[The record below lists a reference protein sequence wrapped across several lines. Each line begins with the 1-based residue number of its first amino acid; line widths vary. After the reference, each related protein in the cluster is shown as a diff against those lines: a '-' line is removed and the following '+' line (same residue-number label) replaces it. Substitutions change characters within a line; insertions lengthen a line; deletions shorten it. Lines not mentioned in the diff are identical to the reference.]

1 MTDKQIKELQ
11 VLGFQVSDEDLRY
24 GVAVS
29 SETIPELDALKK
41 MILTMTFDD
50 EINYWDA
57 DRKSPTDQG
66 GYVTALRLN
75 ERQVAYKE
83 GNHGWSS
90 SWYIVSIEEMAN
102 HIKKNWDKD
111 CDRGKYLN
119 KVLINQNKYIT
130 RDKIKSDLYKM

>member
-1 MTDKQIKELQ
+1 M
-11 VLGFQVSDEDLRY
+11 GFQVSDEDLRY

-57 DRKSPTDQG
+57 DRKSPTDPG

-75 ERQVAYKE
+75 EKQVAYKE